1 MPGYKTVTGMAGTG
15 GAADLAELLR
25 QLGRGRDTVLAHIT
39 PEEAQALAQYS
50 GNGGMNPTT
59 GLPEF
64 QPVWDDYLGDF
75 VGGDQQTFF
84 EEPAPFTPA
93 PGSFQA
99 ALPDFG
105 VAPRAQQ
112 QAPQMSYAPGY
123 EPMDFTAAGGQMDIG
138 FGPGQFGPSYGPA
151 DVAGMG
157 AEQFE
162 RFQPPEQPSPFGRTL
177 AGVEGGLQT
186 ARGRVD
192 EFSREYPNVSR
203 LLAGGISSLP
213 ALLNAARARR
223 EGRRSAEELRA
234 LGAPLRQEAENLR
247 AQALAGGLTP
257 QQAREQEAQRARL
270 RQQAATRGTTTGTQQ
285 AMIESQL
292 ARSRSEMGQVN
303 LQNALRQ
310 LQVANAYDEAA
321 IRAKLLA
328 DDQVARSLQNILG
341 NLAQNIAGQQEGGG
355 QRQQQTAQPTT
366 RGIMPEEPVTQR
378 LGQERR

>member
-15 GAADLAELLR
+15 GAADLADLLR
-25 QLGRGRDTVLAHIT
+25 QMGRGRDTVLAHIT

-50 GNGGMNPTT
+50 GNGGMNPAT

-64 QPVWDDYLGDF
+64 QPVWDDYMGDF
-75 VGGDQQTFF
+75 VPEQPQGFF
-84 EEPAPFTPA
+84 EQPAQFTPV

-99 ALPDFG
+99 ALPDLG
-105 VAPRAQQ
+105 VTPRDAQQ
-112 QAPQMSYAPGY
+112 MSFPQQFEPQMNFQTFD
-123 EPMDFTAAGGQMDIG
+123 MG
-138 FGPGQFGPSYGPA
+138 FGPGQYAPERFAA
-151 DVAGMG
+151 DVGGMP
-157 AEQFE
+157 AEQFD
-162 RFQPPEQPSPFGRTL
+162 RFMPTEPAQPSPFARL
-177 AGVEGGLQT
+177 AQGVEGGM
-186 ARGRVD
+186 GRVR
-192 EFSREYPNVSR
+192 EFSREYPNVAK
-203 LLAGGISSLP
+203 LLSTGAQSLP

-223 EGRRSAEELRA
+223 EGRRSSEELRA

-257 QQAREQEAQRARL
+257 QQAREQEAARARL

-285 AMIESQL
+285 AMIEGQL

-341 NLAQNIAGQQEGGG
+341 NLAQNLARQEDGGG
-355 QRQQQTAQPTT
+355 QRQQQTPQPTT
-366 RGIMPEEPVTQR
+366 RGIMPEQPVTQR
-378 LGQERR
+378 LGEERR

>member
-25 QLGRGRDTVLAHIT
+25 QMGRGRDTVLAHIT

-99 ALPDFG
+99 ALPDLG
-105 VAPRAQQ
+105 VTPRAQQ

-123 EPMDFTAAGGQMDIG
+123 EPMDFTAAGGEMDIG
-138 FGPGQFGPSYGPA
+138 FGPGQFGPSYGPS
-151 DVAGMG
+151 DVGGIG

-162 RFQPPEQPSPFGRTL
+162 RFEPPQEPSPFARL
-177 AGVEGGLQT
+177 AEGVEGGMGRMREF
-186 ARGRVD
+186 ARD
-192 EFSREYPNVSR
+192 YPNVAK
-203 LLAGGISSLP
+203 LLSTGVQSLP
-213 ALLNAARARR
+213 ALLQAARARR

-257 QQAREQEAQRARL
+257 QQAREQEATRARL

-285 AMIESQL
+285 AMIEGQL
-292 ARSRSEMGQVN
+292 ARARSEMGQVN

-310 LQVANAYDEAA
+310 LNLANAYDEAA
-321 IRAKLLA
+321 IEAKLRNDREISA
-328 DDQVARSLQNILG
+328 ILG
-341 NLAQNIAGQQEGGG
+341 NIAQNIA
-355 QRQQQTAQPTT
+355 RQYGSTQTTPTT
-366 RGIMPEEPVTQR
+366 QTQITQEPTQQRAPVT
-378 LGQERR
+378 RRPELPRT

>member
-1 MPGYKTVTGMAGTG
+1 MKTVTGMSGVG

-25 QLGRGRDTVLAHIT
+25 QMGRGRDTVLAHIT

-50 GNGGMNPTT
+50 GNGGMNPAT

-64 QPVWDDYLGDF
+64 QPVWDDYMGDF
-75 VGGDQQTFF
+75 VPEQPQGFF
-84 EEPAPFTPA
+84 EQPAQFTPA
-93 PGSFQA
+93 PGSFKA
-99 ALPDFG
+99 ALPEFG
-105 VAPRAQQ
+105 VTPRGTEQMSYQ
-112 QAPQMSYAPGY
+112 QAPQMDY
-123 EPMDFTAAGGQMDIG
+123 GQFDMG
-138 FGPGQFGPSYGPA
+138 FGAGQYGPSYDPA
-151 DVAGMG
+151 DVGGM
-157 AEQFE
+157 EQDQFA
-162 RFQPPEQPSPFGRTL
+162 RFQPPEPPSRFTRVAEGI
-177 AGVEGGLQT
+177 EGGM
-186 ARGRVD
+186 GRVR
-192 EFSREYPNVSR
+192 EFTREYPNVAK
-203 LLAGGISSLP
+203 LLSTGAQSLP

-257 QQAREQEAQRARL
+257 QQAREQEAARARL

-285 AMIESQL
+285 AMIEGQL

-341 NLAQNIAGQQEGGG
+341 NLAQNIAGQEGGGG
-355 QRQQQTAQPTT
+355 QRQQQTPQPTT
-366 RGIMPEEPVTQR
+366 RGIMPEQPVTQR
-378 LGQERR
+378 LGEERR